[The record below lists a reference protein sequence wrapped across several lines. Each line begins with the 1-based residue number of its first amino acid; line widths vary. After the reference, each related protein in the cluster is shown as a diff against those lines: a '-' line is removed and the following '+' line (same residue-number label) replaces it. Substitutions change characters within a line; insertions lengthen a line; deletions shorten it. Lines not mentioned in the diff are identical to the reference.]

1 MSVIGVEYRLK
12 KRTNGKIKK
21 EKEREMERKKDA
33 PQFNSIMII
42 YSIIKIPYIQF
53 KS

>member
-12 KRTNGKIKK
+12 IRTNRKVKK
-21 EKEREMERKKDA
+21 ERKREEKDV

-42 YSIIKIPYIQF
+42 YSIIKTPSIQL

>member
-12 KRTNGKIKK
+12 ISTNRKIKK
-21 EKEREMERKKDA
+21 EKERDGREKKGA

-42 YSIIKIPYIQF
+42 YSIIKTPSIHI
-53 KS
+53 